1 MGNVFNG
8 ETTLLISVMFLFKMY
23 LLDKLN
29 ELSEIF
35 SSTRLGE
42 DENKIEGDH
51 VEEVIHITTEDTTE
65 EAPPEM

>member
-8 ETTLLISVMFLFKMY
+8 ETTLLITVMFLFKMY

-65 EAPPEM
+65 EAPAEM

>member
-1 MGNVFNG
+1 
-8 ETTLLISVMFLFKMY
+8 MFLFKMY

-29 ELSEIF
+29 ELSEIL
-35 SSTRLGE
+35 SSTRLG

>member
-1 MGNVFNG
+1 
-8 ETTLLISVMFLFKMY
+8 MFLFKMY

-42 DENKIEGDH
+42 HESKVEGDH
-51 VEEVIHITTEDTTE
+51 VEEVIHITTEDTTDK
-65 EAPPEM
+65 APPEM

>member
-1 MGNVFNG
+1 
-8 ETTLLISVMFLFKMY
+8 MFLFKMY